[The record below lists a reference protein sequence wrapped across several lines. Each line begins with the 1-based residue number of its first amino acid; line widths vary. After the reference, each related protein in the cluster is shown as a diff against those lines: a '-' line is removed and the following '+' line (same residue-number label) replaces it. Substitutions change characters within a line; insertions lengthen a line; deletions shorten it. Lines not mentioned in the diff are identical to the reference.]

1 MTARAGAEVRTT
13 SLPGI
18 STSCASGACAGGAGG
33 DGTGLLVPPVRIR
46 RQAAGKCR
54 RTQLVQRTRVDPA
67 LEVDHFADRLPVIH
81 PPPAVEFRLAGQVEA
96 KLRLG
101 MPQAQ
106 QVPALLLPDHKPP
119 GIAPHEACGQAVAQ
133 PPACLGHDP
142 DILARQTDLLVEFA
156 EQRFL
161 GGFAPPYAAL
171 GKLPALATGAATD
184 EQPAIVMH
192 QHDADIGPKAVL

>member
-18 STSCASGACAGGAGG
+18 STSCATGACAGGAGG
-33 DGTGLLVPPVRIR
+33 DGSGFLVPPVRIR

-54 RTQLVQRTRVDPA
+54 RTQFVQRTRVDPA
-67 LEVDHFADRLPVIH
+67 LEVDHFADRLPVIP

-106 QVPALLLPDHKPP
+106 QVPALLLPDAQRL

-142 DILARQTDLLVEFA
+142 DILARHTESPVYIPEKTL
-156 EQRFL
+156 L
-161 GGFAPPYAAL
+161 GGLAPPYPPP
-171 GKLPALATGAATD
+171 GKRPSPA
-184 EQPAIVMH
+184 P
-192 QHDADIGPKAVL
+192 

>member
-54 RTQLVQRTRVDPA
+54 PTQLVQRTRVDPA
-67 LEVDHFADRLPVIH
+67 LEVDHFADRLPVNH
-81 PPPAVEFRLAGQVEA
+81 PPPAVEFRLARQGEA
-96 KLRLG
+96 KTRLR

-106 QVPALLLPDHKPP
+106 QGPALPLP
-119 GIAPHEACGQAVAQ
+119 
-133 PPACLGHDP
+133 
-142 DILARQTDLLVEFA
+142 RT
-156 EQRFL
+156 QRRWN
-161 GGFAPPYAAL
+161 
-171 GKLPALATGAATD
+171 
-184 EQPAIVMH
+184 
-192 QHDADIGPKAVL
+192 